1 MRACLHVFVCVC
13 LQAWQV
19 KFKSNADN
27 LATLTRL
34 LTPLRLQRDP
44 SARPTAESLLNHPFV
59 TFKVGQTISVWSLY
73 MEAAHC
79 AHELYYKYIYIPYL
93 TVLTPVPKFQKY

>member
-1 MRACLHVFVCVC
+1 
-13 LQAWQV
+13 
-19 KFKSNADN
+19 
-27 LATLTRL
+27 
-34 LTPLRLQRDP
+34 
-44 SARPTAESLLNHPFV
+44 
-59 TFKVGQTISVWSLY
+59 VGQTISVWSLY